1 MYFYSIQLLYQIYF
15 INVLFFKFILL
26 YINAQQEEV
35 IDRET
40 VENNRM
46 MAKIHL
52 MGFDESL
59 KHHVRNDLE
68 NEEFPNDLMVDVPDR
83 LPRRNVTKKLS
94 QAEAR
99 LERFKNANAKRSK
112 MSKQLTSTSNVV
124 KKRSEQTT
132 KSNSR

>member
-1 MYFYSIQLLYQIYF
+1 
-15 INVLFFKFILL
+15 
-26 YINAQQEEV
+26 
-35 IDRET
+35 
-40 VENNRM
+40 

-112 MSKQLTSTSNVV
+112 MSKQLTSTSNVI

-132 KSNSR
+132 KSNLR